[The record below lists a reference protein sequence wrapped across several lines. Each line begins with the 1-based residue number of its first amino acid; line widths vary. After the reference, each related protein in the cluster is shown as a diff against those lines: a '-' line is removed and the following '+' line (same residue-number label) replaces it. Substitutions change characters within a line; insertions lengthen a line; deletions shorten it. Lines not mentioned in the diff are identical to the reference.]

1 MDLGET
7 RGVEV
12 GTGRTEGRENCC
24 QNVRYERINKY
35 KEEEKDSACQ
45 EA

>member
-7 RGVEV
+7 GGMEV
-12 GTGRTEGRENCC
+12 DTGRTEGRENCC

-35 KEEEKDSACQ
+35 KGEKDSACQ